1 MEWFRTNSLSRIG
14 AIQTGRLGPFGWP
27 RPLWKCSKAPGGAG
41 GWPPGP
47 LLNLVLVLVLVG
59 SSRTTRGSM
68 LGVTSLLRNELR
80 PEVESKIALL
90 GQQQAVQAEE
100 RPLPKCSVPSSSH
113 LQAFIACQIVSM
125 SAQPVQ
131 SVRQSVSPVSP
142 VSPPARQSAFF
153 LQPEIPDC
161 NDKSRSSKCEQ

>member
-1 MEWFRTNSLSRIG
+1 MALVE
-14 AIQTGRLGPFGWP
+14 
-27 RPLWKCSKAPGGAG
+27 
-41 GWPPGP
+41 
-47 LLNLVLVLVLVG
+47 LLA
-59 SSRTTRGSM
+59 RGSM

-142 VSPPARQSAFF
+142 VSLPARQSAFF
-153 LQPEIPDC
+153 QPEIPDC